1 MGLLDGLLGN
11 VMSQVMG
18 GAMGGATGSAIPGMS
33 TQSGNPMLQMVL
45 QLIQQNGGV
54 GNIVQQLEQAG
65 HGGAAQS
72 WLTPGAQNQPISG
85 DVLQQVLGS
94 GAFAEIAQKFGMSPQ
109 HAADGVAQAL
119 PGVVDHLTPDGTVP
133 ADHGDQVSQVLA
145 QLQAMKAARG

>member
-1 MGLLDGLLGN
+1 MGLLDGLLGS

-18 GAMGGATGSAIPGMS
+18 GAMSGGSPATG
-33 TQSGNPMLQMVL
+33 TQSANPMLQMVL

-54 GNIVQQLEQAG
+54 GNIVQQLQQAG
-65 HGGAAQS
+65 HGGTAQS

-119 PGVVDHLTPDGTVP
+119 PGVVDHLTPDGVVP
-133 ADHGDQVSQVLA
+133 TDHGDQVSQVLA
-145 QLQAMKAARG
+145 QLQAMKASRG

>member
-1 MGLLDGLLGN
+1 MGLLDGLLGS
-11 VMSQVMG
+11 VMGQVMG
-18 GAMGGATGSAIPGMS
+18 GSMGNPMGGGNPGMGA
-33 TQSGNPMLQMVL
+33 QPGNPMLQMVL

-54 GNIVQQLEQAG
+54 GNILQQLQQAG

-85 DVLQQVLGS
+85 DVLQQALGS
-94 GAFAEIAQKFGMSPQ
+94 GAFAEIAQRFGISPQ

-119 PGVVDHLTPDGTVP
+119 PGVVDHLTPDGVVP

-145 QLQAMKAARG
+145 QLQAMKAGR

>member
-1 MGLLDGLLGN
+1 MGLLDGLLGS
-11 VMSQVMG
+11 VMGEVMG
-18 GAMGGATGSAIPGMS
+18 GSMGNSMGGRIPGVGA
-33 TQSGNPMLQMVL
+33 QSGNPMLQMVL

-54 GNIVQQLEQAG
+54 GSILQQLQQAG

-109 HAADGVAQAL
+109 HAADGVARAL
-119 PGVVDHLTPDGTVP
+119 PGVVDHLTPDGVVP
-133 ADHGDQVSQVLA
+133 DDHGDQVSQVLA
-145 QLQAMKAARG
+145 QLQAMKASR

>member
-1 MGLLDGLLGN
+1 MGLLDGLLGS
-11 VMSQVMG
+11 VMGQVMG
-18 GAMGGATGSAIPGMS
+18 GSMGNSTGGGIPGMGA
-33 TQSGNPMLQMVL
+33 QSGNPMLQMVL

-54 GNIVQQLEQAG
+54 GNILQRLQQAG

-85 DVLQQVLGS
+85 DVLQQALGS

-119 PGVVDHLTPDGTVP
+119 PGVVDHLTPDGVVP
-133 ADHGDQVSQVLA
+133 TDHGDQVSQVLA
-145 QLQAMKAARG
+145 QLQAMKAGR